1 LLSLAKPLRACLRLP
16 ACCLAPTARCRID
29 CALVAALAALACLP
43 VAYLPRLPARL
54 SAALACLPRLIGI
67 D

>member
-43 VAYLPRLPARL
+43 VAYLPRLPAGCR
-54 SAALACLPRLIGI
+54 A
-67 D
+67 